1 MKQHCRIIE
10 TIARMSSVT
19 CQVAVPFDI
28 FAIGLW
34 YSLIRL
40 KAAKFSKASFRKS
53 VSLRKSVREQEI
65 YEEDDLSED
74 HSL

>member
-1 MKQHCRIIE
+1 MKQHCRIME

-19 CQVAVPFDI
+19 CQVALPFDI
-28 FAIGLW
+28 FVIGLW
-34 YSLIRL
+34 CSLIRL
-40 KAAKFSKASFRKS
+40 KAAKFSKVSF
-53 VSLRKSVREQEI
+53 RKSVREQEI